1 MKRLEAEKKVLK
13 KCAKKWLAM
22 LMASLAFSVSAP
34 AGFSV
39 YAEGEQ
45 EKGEADTEDS
55 NDTGDRSASASEEK
69 EAAPAEE
76 DPAEAETADEQ

>member
-1 MKRLEAEKKVLK
+1 MKRLEVEKKVLK

-39 YAEGEQ
+39 YAEEEQ
-45 EKGEADTEDS
+45 EAGETDTEDS
-55 NDTGDRSASASEEK
+55 NDTGDRSCGGERGKRYRCRSCGG
-69 EAAPAEE
+69 
-76 DPAEAETADEQ
+76 EQ